1 MKKYIRL
8 ILVSALA
15 LVFYG
20 SAYSQGCCSGGAGS
34 PIAGGA
40 ATGVLQKDQMEV
52 SSNYQFIR
60 SNKFRTQN
68 RDTVALF
75 DNLSS
80 KYLFSRV
87 DYGISERLTMSVAT
101 GYYLNKALVEIGQ
114 TDTISSSGM
123 GDLILFPRVDVFNK
137 RKNNWR
143 TEITLGLGLK
153 IPIGSHN
160 DSNLI
165 FSHPLIGDVYA
176 IAPPTVQ
183 TTNGS
188 MDMMFYTF
196 IYHAYPKKKLRF
208 FANSLY
214 VKKGFNSLG
223 EKFGDYASLGLFA
236 GKTLF
241 MKLGLT
247 AQVKGEW
254 VGKMEAAKN
263 ISLASY
269 NIDPASTGSKK
280 IFFVPQI
287 SFTQKSLTL
296 YVTSEIPLYQNL
308 VGVQVSSQYQFTTGL
323 SYRFF
328 AKKPSL
334 GEVKGIKISDKI

>member
-1 MKKYIRL
+1 MKNSLHL
-8 ILVSALA
+8 ILFSFLA
-15 LVFYG
+15 LVFY
-20 SAYSQGCCSGGAGS
+20 SSSFSQGCCSGGAGS

-40 ATGVLQKDQMEV
+40 ATGVLQKNQMEL
-52 SSNYQFIR
+52 SANYQFTR
-60 SNKFRTQN
+60 SNKFRTENQ
-68 RDTVALF
+68 DTIALF
-75 DNLSS
+75 DHLSS
-80 KYLFSRV
+80 KYFFSRI
-87 DYGISERLTMSVAT
+87 DYGISERLTMSIAT
-101 GYYLNKALVEIGQ
+101 GYYLNRSLVELGQ
-114 TDTISSSGM
+114 TDTISSEGI
-123 GDLILFPRVDVFNK
+123 GDLILFPRVDIFNK

-143 TEITLGLGLK
+143 TEVTLGLGLK
-153 IPIGSHN
+153 IPVGSHN

-196 IYHAYPKKKLRF
+196 IYHAYPLRRLRF

-247 AQVKGEW
+247 AQVKAEW

-263 ISLASY
+263 VSLASY

-280 IFFVPQI
+280 VFFVPQI

-296 YVTSEIPLYQNL
+296 FVTSEIPLYQNIE
-308 VGVQVSSQYQFTTGL
+308 GVQISSQYQFTTGL
-323 SYRFF
+323 TYRFF
-328 AKKPSL
+328 TKKPSL
-334 GEVKGIKISDKI
+334 EKVKDIKIIK